1 MCRILI
7 ILAVSLA
14 LCLQAGCSSTKPSQ
28 ARDENVQ
35 AAPPIRALPI
45 QQSTTP
51 SVRLSYIYLTLDAET
66 LDAINQS
73 PFIRESF
80 ALFGQSTPAPSAA
93 NTVAATY
100 LLGQNTCIELLAA
113 PELQKETEGN
123 AGICFSTR
131 EPGQIDIVYDDL
143 RAKLGANVYKGLTT
157 FNTGDERIPRLR
169 YVSSHSVKQIP
180 PLLTWVTEHDPAF
193 HKIVS
198 PYGDHRL
205 SEPQNLF
212 RKIISVTLDLTQSE
226 FEHLDAELSTYGYL
240 RKEQHGL
247 TVFTSP
253 DIEIQAAV
261 FPNPQYRIRTIRCS
275 LAGRPDKPIKMD
287 FGNKAT
293 LTLTP
298 NATAIWTFGRCQT
311 SFVHK

>member
-1 MCRILI
+1 M
-7 ILAVSLA
+7 SE
-14 LCLQAGCSSTKPSQ
+14 T
-28 ARDENVQ
+28 ARGHK
-35 AAPPIRALPI
+35 
-45 QQSTTP
+45 S
-51 SVRLSYIYLTLDAET
+51 
-66 LDAINQS
+66 
-73 PFIRESF
+73 
-80 ALFGQSTPAPSAA
+80 G
-93 NTVAATY
+93 
-100 LLGQNTCIELLAA
+100 A
-113 PELQKETEGN
+113 PEKLQFGIYVCSTSRYEQMKKCQKVDDPSGN
-123 AGICFSTR
+123 LIESLLESAGHTI
-131 EPGQIDIVYDDL
+131 
-143 RAKLGANVYKGLTT
+143 
-157 FNTGDERIPRLR
+157 
-169 YVSSHSVKQIP
+169 
-180 PLLTWVTEHDPAF
+180 
-193 HKIVS
+193 
-198 PYGDHRL
+198 
-205 SEPQNLF
+205 LF